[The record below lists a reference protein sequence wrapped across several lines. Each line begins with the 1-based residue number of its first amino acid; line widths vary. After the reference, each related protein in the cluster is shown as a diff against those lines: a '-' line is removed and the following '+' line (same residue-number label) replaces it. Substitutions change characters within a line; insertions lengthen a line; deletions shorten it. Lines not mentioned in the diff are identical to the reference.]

1 MNMIPL
7 LIVGYV
13 IFFVFIICLL
23 NIGSEYDDQLEELYR
38 EQLENE
44 LERRD

>member
-7 LIVGYV
+7 LIIGHV
-13 IFFVFIICLL
+13 IFFAFIICLL

-38 EQLENE
+38 EQMENK